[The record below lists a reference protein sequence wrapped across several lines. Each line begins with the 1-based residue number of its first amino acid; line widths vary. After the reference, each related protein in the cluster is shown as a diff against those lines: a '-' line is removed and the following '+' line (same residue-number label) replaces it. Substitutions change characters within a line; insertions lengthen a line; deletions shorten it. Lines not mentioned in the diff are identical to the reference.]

1 MNLYD
6 IKVKPIDQPT
16 ITLNNYK
23 NQTILIVNTASNC
36 GLKNQLEELE
46 TLYQDYKDC
55 DFTVLG
61 FPCNQFL
68 GQEPLDGMEI
78 QNFCATNFNVTF
90 PLFEKVKVNG
100 KHTHPLFATLKERT
114 GLKLIKWNYNK
125 FLVSPNADV
134 VKQFS
139 PIKSPIDLREEIEML
154 LPAD

>member
-6 IKVKPIDQPT
+6 IKVKPIDQPA

-55 DFTVLG
+55 GFTVLG

-100 KHTHPLFATLKERT
+100 KHTHPLFTALKERT

-125 FLVSPNADV
+125 FLISPNADV

-139 PIKSPIDLREEIEML
+139 PITSPLDLREEIEVL

>member
-55 DFTVLG
+55 GFTVLG

-100 KHTHPLFATLKERT
+100 KHTHPLFAALKKRT

-125 FLVSPNADV
+125 FLI
-134 VKQFS
+134 S
-139 PIKSPIDLREEIEML
+139 PITSPLDLREEIEAL

>member
-1 MNLYD
+1 MNLYN

-46 TLYQDYKDC
+46 TLYQDYKDRG
-55 DFTVLG
+55 FTVLG

-90 PLFEKVKVNG
+90 PLFEKVKLNG
-100 KHTHPLFATLKERT
+100 KHTHPLFAALKERT

-125 FLVSPNADV
+125 FLISPNADV

-139 PIKSPIDLREEIEML
+139 PITSPLNLREEIEML

>member
-23 NQTILIVNTASNC
+23 NQTILIVNTASKC
-36 GLKNQLEELE
+36 GLKSQLEELE

-55 DFTVLG
+55 GFTVLG

-68 GQEPLDGMEI
+68 GQEPLDSMEI
-78 QNFCATNFNVTF
+78 QNFCAMNFNVTF

-100 KHTHPLFATLKERT
+100 KHTHPLFEALKEQT

-139 PIKSPIDLREEIEML
+139 PIKSPLDLREEIEML

>member
-16 ITLNNYK
+16 MTLNNYK
-23 NQTILIVNTASNC
+23 NQTILIVNTASKC

-46 TLYQDYKDC
+46 TLYQDYKDRG
-55 DFTVLG
+55 FTILG

-100 KHTHPLFATLKERT
+100 KHTHPLFAALKERT

-125 FLVSPNADV
+125 FLISPNADV

-139 PIKSPIDLREEIEML
+139 PITSPLDLREEIEGL
-154 LPAD
+154 LPTD

>member
-1 MNLYD
+1 MILYD

-23 NQTILIVNTASNC
+23 NKTILIVNTASKC
-36 GLKNQLEELE
+36 GLKGQLEELE

-55 DFTVLG
+55 GFTVLG

>member
-1 MNLYD
+1 MNLYN

-46 TLYQDYKDC
+46 TLYQDYKDRG
-55 DFTVLG
+55 FTVLG

-90 PLFEKVKVNG
+90 PLFEKVKLNG
-100 KHTHPLFATLKERT
+100 KHTHPLFAALKERT

-125 FLVSPNADV
+125 FLVGPNADV

-139 PIKSPIDLREEIEML
+139 PITSPLNLREEIEML

>member
-23 NQTILIVNTASNC
+23 NQTILIVNTASKC
-36 GLKNQLEELE
+36 GLKGQLEELE

-55 DFTVLG
+55 GFTVLG

-100 KHTHPLFATLKERT
+100 KHTHPLFTALKERT

-125 FLVSPNADV
+125 FLVGPNADV

-139 PIKSPIDLREEIEML
+139 PITSPLDLREEIEML
-154 LPAD
+154 LSSD

>member
-36 GLKNQLEELE
+36 GLKKQLEELE
-46 TLYQDYKDC
+46 TLYQDYKDRG
-55 DFTVLG
+55 FTILG

-100 KHTHPLFATLKERT
+100 KHTHTLFAALKERT

-125 FLVSPNADV
+125 FLISPNADV

-139 PIKSPIDLREEIEML
+139 PITSPLDLREEIEGL
-154 LPAD
+154 LPTD

>member
-16 ITLNNYK
+16 TTLNNYK

-55 DFTVLG
+55 GFTVLG

-100 KHTHPLFATLKERT
+100 KHIHPLFATLKERT

-125 FLVSPNADV
+125 FLIGPNADV

-139 PIKSPIDLREEIEML
+139 PITVSYTHL
-154 LPAD
+154 

>member
-23 NQTILIVNTASNC
+23 NQTILIVNTASKC

-46 TLYQDYKDC
+46 TLYQDYKDHG
-55 DFTVLG
+55 FTVLG

-68 GQEPLDGMEI
+68 GQEPLDGIEI

-100 KHTHPLFATLKERT
+100 KHTHPLFAALKERT

-125 FLVSPNADV
+125 FLISPNADV

-139 PIKSPIDLREEIEML
+139 PVTSPLDLREEIEGL

>member
-6 IKVKPIDQPT
+6 IKVKPIDQPA

-46 TLYQDYKDC
+46 TLYQDYKNC
-55 DFTVLG
+55 GFTVLG

-100 KHTHPLFATLKERT
+100 KHTHPLFAILKERT

-125 FLVSPNADV
+125 FLVGPNADV

-139 PIKSPIDLREEIEML
+139 PITSPLDLREEIEML
-154 LPAD
+154 LSAD

>member
-23 NQTILIVNTASNC
+23 NQTILIVNTASKC

-46 TLYQDYKDC
+46 TLYQDYKDRG
-55 DFTVLG
+55 FTVLG

-90 PLFEKVKVNG
+90 PLFEKVRVNG
-100 KHTHPLFATLKERT
+100 KHTHPLFTALKERT

-125 FLVSPNADV
+125 FLISPNADV

-139 PIKSPIDLREEIEML
+139 PITSPLDLREEIEGL